1 MYTSIYTLPQN
12 EKNKHPASQ
21 PSYQGNDEI
30 HENEFGES
38 G

>member
-1 MYTSIYTLPQN
+1 MYTSIFTLPQN
-12 EKNKHPASQ
+12 ERNEHPAVS
-21 PSYQGNDEI
+21 PSYQGKDDI